1 MEQGFF
7 NNEKHQQPEKN
18 TTAPSFTDMLSFRAE
33 IFNKTQVT
41 VCKVA
46 GRRYFP
52 AAVMMDIIAGSFR
65 SLLENMLWAIVL
77 TILAV

>member
-1 MEQGFF
+1 
-7 NNEKHQQPEKN
+7 
-18 TTAPSFTDMLSFRAE
+18 LSFRAE

>member
-1 MEQGFF
+1 VEQGFF

-46 GRRYFP
+46 VMVYFP
-52 AAVMMDIIAGSFR
+52 ATVIIGVMLGVFPHYRRTCFGQSF
-65 SLLENMLWAIVL
+65 
-77 TILAV
+77 